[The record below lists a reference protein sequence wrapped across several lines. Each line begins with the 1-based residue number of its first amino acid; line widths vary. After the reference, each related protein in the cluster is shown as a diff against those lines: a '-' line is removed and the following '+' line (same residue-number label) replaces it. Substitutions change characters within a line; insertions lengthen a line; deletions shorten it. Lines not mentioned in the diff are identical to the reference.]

1 MWTLIYFDF
10 SYVPPPTITRTSGS
24 HVTTGERL
32 VMTCSVSV
40 SWAQMVRLSW
50 NLPNPSALPP
60 RLLLPDPVSRY
71 VSYVPIFVISAGH
84 LQRPKVL
91 LGPLGLL
98 SSVPD
103 RTTTTCS
110 SQTTAWSSVTSP
122 WSATSVEKSG
132 KYVVGNFF

>member
-60 RLLLPDPVSRY
+60 RLLLPDPVSRN
-71 VSYVPIFVISAGH
+71 VSVGGSH
-84 LQRPKVL
+84 LKVWIAWIINL
-91 LGPLGLL
+91 ILNGL
-98 SSVPD
+98 
-103 RTTTTCS
+103 
-110 SQTTAWSSVTSP
+110 
-122 WSATSVEKSG
+122 
-132 KYVVGNFF
+132 F